1 MAKELV
7 AKNEYGLF
15 ADKNGTVMINSL
27 DVAACFSKAHRTVLR
42 DIENILLNQT
52 EFGKHNFVLSYYKS
66 KQDKKCKCFDMTRDG
81 FTFLVMGY
89 TGEKADKFKIAYIQ
103 RFNDMENFIKTLNQ
117 ARLDFPALTDR
128 VHEMHENPQH
138 YHYSDEINMIYKIA
152 LGMTASEF
160 RKAHN
165 LSEYENIRPHL
176 TNEQIVLVVWLQQ
189 LDCALS
195 YTITDYQER
204 KATLQKIV
212 AEQQPPKSL
221 VKRLTGD
228 KQ

>member
-15 ADKNGTVMINSL
+15 ADKNGIVLINSL

-103 RFNDMENFIKTLNQ
+103 RFNEMENFIKTLNQ

-138 YHYSDEINMIYKIA
+138 YHYSNEINMIYKIA

-165 LSEYENIRPHL
+165 LSEHENIRPHL
-176 TNEQIVLVVWLQQ
+176 TSEQIVLVVWLQQ

-195 YTITDYQER
+195 YTITDYHER

-221 VKRLTGD
+221 VKRLTQD
-228 KQ
+228 NQ

>member
-7 AKNEYGLF
+7 SRNEYGLF
-15 ADKNGTVMINSL
+15 ATKDGIVMIDSR
-27 DVAACFSKAHRTVLR
+27 DVARIFAKQHKNVLR
-42 DIENILLNQT
+42 DIENIRQT
-52 EFGKHNFVLSYYKS
+52 QIEFGQLNFEPAKYMDRGKHPRPCYY
-66 KQDKKCKCFDMTRDG
+66 MTRDG
-81 FTFLVMGY
+81 FTFLVMSY

-103 RFNDMENFIKTLNQ
+103 RFNEMENFIKTLNQ

-128 VHEMHENPQH
+128 IHEMHDNPQH
-138 YHYSDEINMIYKIA
+138 YHYSNEINMIYKIA

-165 LSEYENIRPHL
+165 LAENENIRPHL

-195 YTITDYQER
+195 YTITDYHER
-204 KATLQKIV
+204 KAALQKIV

-221 VKRLTGD
+221 VRRLTCD
-228 KQ
+228 NQ